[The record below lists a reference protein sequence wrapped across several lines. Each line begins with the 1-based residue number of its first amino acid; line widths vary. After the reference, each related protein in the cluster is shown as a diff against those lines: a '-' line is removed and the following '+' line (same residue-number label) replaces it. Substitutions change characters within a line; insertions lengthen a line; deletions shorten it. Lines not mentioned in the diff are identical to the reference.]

1 MPPITPAAGDDGP
14 SGLGGRGAP
23 AEYSNA
29 IRVPSGDQRG
39 VDSGPFAAVTTRAP
53 PAAAKSSTAICPW
66 PLASVVT
73 NASRR
78 PSGDHATSPSSHRR
92 PGHAV
97 IECTTAGF
105 ATSASRIAL
114 RSPTVSTYT
123 KRRPSGESATWV
135 NWCTPPSAE
144 AI

>member
-1 MPPITPAAGDDGP
+1 MTPLAGDDGP

-23 AEYSNA
+23 AEYKNA

-39 VDSGPFAAVTTRAP
+39 VESGPFAPVSTRAP
-53 PAAAKSSTAICPW
+53 PAAAKSSTATCPW

-73 NASRR
+73 KASRR
-78 PSGDHATSPSSHRR
+78 PSGDQATSPSSHRR

-97 IECTTAGF
+97 IACTLVGR

-114 RSPTVSTYT
+114 RSPTLSTYA
-123 KRRPSGESATWV
+123 KRRPSGDSATCE
-135 NWCTPPSAE
+135 NWCTPLSAE